1 MQQILFVNDLPRLKS
16 GLALSLLSKVLFY
29 IRAMNDMQCNSS
41 EYLYVPFFTPLQ
53 IDCDQRKLSKRRT
66 SSRERLGGRAVI
78 YHFPPTYHFDQKMK
92 RVGTK
97 GKILRF
103 PAATNE
109 GANRE
114 CGCIDKQP
122 IHLSE
127 QPKKSFQGKG
137 PSINYVVGERP
148 GGQLLR

>member
-1 MQQILFVNDLPRLKS
+1 
-16 GLALSLLSKVLFY
+16 
-29 IRAMNDMQCNSS
+29 MNNMFNSS
-41 EYLYVPFFTPLQ
+41 EYLNVLTFFTPLQ
-53 IDCDQRKLSKRRT
+53 IDCDQRTLSKRRT

-92 RVGTK
+92 RVRTK

-114 CGCIDKQP
+114 CGCIDK
-122 IHLSE
+122 
-127 QPKKSFQGKG
+127 
-137 PSINYVVGERP
+137 
-148 GGQLLR
+148 